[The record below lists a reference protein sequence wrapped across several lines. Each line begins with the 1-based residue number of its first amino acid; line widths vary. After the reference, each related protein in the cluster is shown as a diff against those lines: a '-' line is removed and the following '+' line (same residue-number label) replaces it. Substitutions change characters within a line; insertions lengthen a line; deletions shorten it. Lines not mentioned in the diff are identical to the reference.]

1 MSVRISFALVALFAF
16 SLALAAA
23 AGGQARAG
31 VQLAQAKPVDAKPQ
45 ASGDAA
51 PAAKPAPSLRDYGVT
66 DTARPSDPVLMG
78 GFIFRQRCAVCHS
91 RKEGVKLAYGPHLAG
106 IYGRE
111 VGSTNW
117 FRQSSA
123 LTEASFSWDEDK
135 LDDFLQDPKKTVP
148 GVKTDVVVRFK
159 RSRTALIAYLKSL
172 K

>member
-1 MSVRISFALVALFAF
+1 MSVRFSFALVALSAF

-23 AGGQARAG
+23 AGGHASAAD
-31 VQLAQAKPVDAKPQ
+31 QLAQAKPADAQP
-45 ASGDAA
+45 ADSAA
-51 PAAKPAPSLRDYGVT
+51 PAAKPAPSPKDYGVT

-91 RKEGVKLAYGPHLAG
+91 KKEGEKLAYGPHLAG

-111 VGSTNW
+111 VGSTGW
-117 FRQSSA
+117 FRQSNA
-123 LTEASFSWDEDK
+123 LTEAGFRWDEAK
-135 LDDFLQDPKKTVP
+135 LDSFLQDPKKAIP
-148 GVKTDVVVRFK
+148 GVKTHVVVRFK

>member
-1 MSVRISFALVALFAF
+1 
-16 SLALAAA
+16 
-23 AGGQARAG
+23 
-31 VQLAQAKPVDAKPQ
+31 
-45 ASGDAA
+45 
-51 PAAKPAPSLRDYGVT
+51 
-66 DTARPSDPVLMG
+66 MG

-91 RKEGVKLAYGPHLAG
+91 KKEGKKLSYGPHLAG

-111 VGSTNW
+111 AGGTGW

-123 LTEASFSWDEDK
+123 LTNADFRWDEEK
-135 LDDFLQDPKKTVP
+135 LDSFLQDPKKVVP

>member
-1 MSVRISFALVALFAF
+1 MSIRISFALVVLFAF

-23 AGGQARAG
+23 AGGQARADD
-31 VQLAQAKPVDAKPQ
+31 QLAQAKPQ
-45 ASGDAA
+45 TSGDAA
-51 PAAKPAPSLRDYGVT
+51 PAAKPAPSPKDYGVT

-78 GFIFRQRCAVCHS
+78 GFIFRQRCALCHS
-91 RKEGVKLAYGPHLAG
+91 KKEGVKLAYGPHLAG

-123 LTEASFSWDEDK
+123 LTEASFSWDEEK
-135 LDDFLQDPKKTVP
+135 LDSFLQDPKKAVP